1 MLFIVIIIAVI
12 NKSIHRNTLD
22 VSLEVIVSKQKK
34 RANWLA
40 S

>member
-1 MLFIVIIIAVI
+1 MLVALI
-12 NKSIHRNTLD
+12 NQSILD
-22 VSLEVIVSKQKK
+22 VSLEVIVCKQKK

>member
-1 MLFIVIIIAVI
+1 MLVALI
-12 NKSIHRNTLD
+12 NQSILD
-22 VSLEVIVSKQKK
+22 VSLKVIVSKQKK